1 MPASRRQIA
10 GLDPGQRGVNA
21 ALRFRVYGGQAGFAA
36 QRRRPGG
43 MPGFRPAGNAEK
55 FNRPIGNAAKLAEG
69 VGFEPT
75 NRLGLTVFKT
85 AAIVHSAIP
94 PGPLA
99 VHPGW
104 STLRRRAVWQ
114 RFF

>member
-1 MPASRRQIA
+1 MAGKPGLRR
-10 GLDPGQRGVNA
+10 NA
-21 ALRFRVYGGQAGFAA
+21 AGREVGPDFG
-36 QRRRPGG
+36 RR
-43 MPGFRPAGNAEK
+43 GNAE
-55 FNRPIGNAAKLAEG
+55 RLDCLIGNGAKLAEG

-99 VHPGW
+99 VPPGW
-104 STLRRRAVWQ
+104 STLRRRAAIFPGPACGLHTIIAGT
-114 RFF
+114 RAFGIILAGRP

>member
-1 MPASRRQIA
+1 MAGKPALRR
-10 GLDPGQRGVNA
+10 NA
-21 ALRFRVYGGQAGFAA
+21 AGREVCPDFG
-36 QRRRPGG
+36 RR
-43 MPGFRPAGNAEK
+43 GNAEK
-55 FNRPIGNAAKLAEG
+55 FNCPIGNAAKLAEG
-69 VGFEPT
+69 VGFEPA

-99 VHPGW
+99 VPPGW
-104 STLRRRAVWQ
+104 STLRRRAAWQ